1 MLDLWAIGRY
11 DLGLSDEDF
20 GSLTPALFEALLI
33 RRTAETKQDYLRSG
47 IVAAAVINSSMAA
60 PKEPVHPIEFV
71 PGETKPEEPDLTTLS
86 PEEQQVSVKRTMSKR
101 TETRV

>member
-1 MLDLWAIGRY
+1 M
-11 DLGLSDEDF
+11 
-20 GSLTPALFEALLI
+20 
-33 RRTAETKQDYLRSG
+33 
-47 IVAAAVINSSMAA
+47 
-60 PKEPVHPIEFV
+60 HPIEFV